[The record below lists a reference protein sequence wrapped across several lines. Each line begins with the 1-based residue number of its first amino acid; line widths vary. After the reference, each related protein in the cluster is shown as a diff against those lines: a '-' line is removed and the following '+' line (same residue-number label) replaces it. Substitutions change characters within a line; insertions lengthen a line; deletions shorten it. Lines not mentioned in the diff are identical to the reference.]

1 MQKKNRKN
9 RKIDLKNKINGN
21 YMLIRMNFRPLKY
34 TCYLCLYTTSH
45 KGHYIRH
52 INTVKHK
59 LLFDANCDKMKGQ
72 HVKSHKCSCG
82 RLYSHASSLSRHK
95 NICDGKTRK
104 NKGFVPNKRTCN
116 TEQEHTL
123 INENK
128 TINAKKKE
136 KKDETIDIKSMF
148 LTMMNENKELQNKL
162 LELAKEPKIIN
173 NNNQKTIN
181 IIQFLNEDCKDA
193 MNLSDFLKNLVMT
206 FDDLE
211 NIEDYGYL
219 GGIKQS
225 LLMSLDQ
232 MEKTKRPIHCTDIK
246 RRQFYVKDDNKWEK
260 DLSQNKIND
269 AIGTFN
275 TNQFQI
281 LSEWKKENPD
291 WVEDDMKQNKVNKL
305 NKELTSI
312 YSHDGPKLK
321 NKIIME
327 LGAITNII

>member
-1 MQKKNRKN
+1 M
-9 RKIDLKNKINGN
+9 G
-21 YMLIRMNFRPLKY
+21 FRPLKY

-45 KGHYIRH
+45 KGHYKRH
-52 INTVKHK
+52 IETVKHNA
-59 LLFDANCDKMKGQ
+59 LFSANCEKTKGQ
-72 HVKSHKCSCG
+72 HEKSHTCSCG
-82 RLYSHASSLSRHK
+82 KAYSHASSLSRHK
-95 NICDGKTRK
+95 NICDGKKRR
-104 NKGFVPNKRTCN
+104 NKGFVPKFGDANMS
-116 TEQEHTL
+116 EQTL
-123 INENK
+123 VKSEIE
-128 TINAKKKE
+128 TQKE
-136 KKDETIDIKSMF
+136 KNNKKRDETIDFKSMF

-211 NIEDYGYL
+211 KIEDYGYL
-219 GGIKQS
+219 GGIKKS
-225 LLMSLDQ
+225 LLTSLDQ

-260 DLSQNKIND
+260 DMSQNKINE

-275 TNQFQI
+275 TTQLQI
-281 LSEWKKENPD
+281 LSEWKKSNPD
-291 WVEDDMKQNKVNKL
+291 WMDNDITQNKVNKL
-305 NKELTSI
+305 NKELTSL
-312 YSHDGPKLK
+312 YSHDGEKIK
-321 NKIIME
+321 NKIITE